1 MKYRVLGKTGLKVSA
16 IGFGGIPIQRVSV
29 QEATQIVERALDL
42 GINFFDTARGYTDSE
57 PKLGAVLKRRR
68 AEAII
73 ASKSMART
81 KEAMTADIKKS
92 LAELG
97 VDYID
102 LYQLHNVRY
111 DNELD
116 RVLAPDGALAALS
129 EAKKEGLIG
138 HIGITGHIK
147 GLLVK
152 ALKTSDVLET
162 VQFPFNAVEE
172 AESRELLDV
181 AQKVNAGVIAMKPL
195 AGGALKNAG
204 PALRFILEHPAAIAI
219 PGMDTVE
226 QVEANALIGDK
237 LEPMSDAE
245 RELLNKEAVSLGTA
259 FCRRCEYCQPCPEG
273 VEIPMVFLLDGYF
286 TRYNLQD
293 WARQRYSELKVK
305 AGSCIECGQCEEKCP
320 YELPIRKMLAEAAAR
335 LDKQ

>member
-1 MKYRVLGKTGLKVSA
+1 MKYRILGKTGLKVSV
-16 IGFGGIPIQRVSV
+16 IGFGGIPIQRVSEQAAV
-29 QEATQIVERALDL
+29 QIVERALDL

-57 PKLGAVLKRRR
+57 AKLGSVLKGRRT
-68 AEAII
+68 EAII
-73 ASKSMART
+73 ATKSMART
-81 KEAMTADIKKS
+81 KEAMAADIKKS

-102 LYQLHNVRY
+102 LYQLHNVK
-111 DNELD
+111 DENALNQA
-116 RVLAPDGALAALS
+116 LAPDGALAALQ
-129 EAKKEGLIG
+129 EAKKEGLIR

-147 GLLVK
+147 DFLVK
-152 ALKTSDVLET
+152 ALKTSDLLET
-162 VQFPFNAVEE
+162 VQFPFNAVED
-172 AESRELLDV
+172 AESRELLEM
-181 AQKVNAGVIAMKPL
+181 ARKVNAGVIAMKPL

-226 QVEANALIGDK
+226 QVESNARIGDNP
-237 LEPMSDAE
+237 EPLTGLE
-245 RELLNKEAVSLGTA
+245 RELLNKEVVGLGTA

-286 TRYNLQD
+286 TRYNLQN
-293 WARQRYSELKVK
+293 WARQRYGELKVK
-305 AGSCIECGQCEEKCP
+305 ASSCVECGQCEEKCP

>member
-1 MKYRVLGKTGLKVSA
+1 MEYRVLGKTGLRVSA
-16 IGFGGIPIQRVSV
+16 IGFGGIPIQRVSE
-29 QEATQIVERALDL
+29 QEAVQIVERALDL

-57 PKLGAVLKRRR
+57 TKLGSVLKRRR
-68 AEAII
+68 EKAII
-73 ASKSMART
+73 ATKSMART
-81 KEAMTADIKKS
+81 KEAMSADIKKS

-102 LYQLHNVRY
+102 LYQLHNVK
-111 DNELD
+111 DENALNQA
-116 RVLAPDGALAALS
+116 LAPDGALAALQ
-129 EAKKEGLIG
+129 EAKREGLIR
-138 HIGITGHIK
+138 HIGITGHVK
-147 GLLVK
+147 DFLVK
-152 ALKTSDVLET
+152 ALKTSDLLET

-204 PALRFILEHPAAIAI
+204 PALRFILEQPAAIAI

-226 QVEANALIGDK
+226 QVESNALIGDNP
-237 LEPMSDAE
+237 EPLSDLE
-245 RELLNKEAVSLGTA
+245 RELLSKEAIGLGTA

-293 WARQRYSELKVK
+293 WARERYDAMKVK
-305 AGSCIECGQCEEKCP
+305 ASSCIECGQCEEKCP

-335 LDKQ
+335 LVK